1 MADTTRTEK
10 GPGLARGPALILGAI
25 LAAFGLLLF
34 LKAGDTPTS
43 GFPDAD
49 VDGLTFLGFETN
61 GWTAW
66 LTTAAGALLLFGAA
80 QHLLAKGISLIVGL
94 VLGAAALIALIDGDV
109 LGLAAANIWTELG
122 WGIAAVLLLLNV
134 FAPRVDRKSDD
145 DDHDRDRTRRPL
157 TRERRDERE
166 TETIPARDRTSAT
179 GSSTGSST
187 VTDGEL
193 THGSHDPDDRSTPP
207 PRRDSTL

>member
-43 GFPDAD
+43 GFADAD
-49 VDGLTFLGFETN
+49 VDGPTFLGFETN

-109 LGLAAANIWTELG
+109 LGLAAANVWTELG

-145 DDHDRDRTRRPL
+145 DDHDRERTRRPL
-157 TRERRDERE
+157 TRERHDVRE
-166 TETIPARDRTSAT
+166 TETIPARDRSAAPGTSA
-179 GSSTGSST
+179 GGST
-187 VTDGEL
+187 VDDGAPSR
-193 THGSHDPDDRSTPP
+193 GSHDPT
-207 PRRDSTL
+207 RRDSTL